1 MSTTYWNMDSWGNGY
16 PPINAADVISAANT
30 IIDEYIAAH
39 PDDEY
44 GLEAFSEQLWETF
57 CETDTVGD
65 VTAVYEE

>member
-16 PPINAADVISAANT
+16 PPINADDVISAANE
-30 IIDEYIAAH
+30 IIDEYIATH

-44 GLEAFSEQLWETF
+44 GLEVFSEQLWETF
-57 CETDTVGD
+57 CETDKVGD